1 MVEVTRY
8 DSSFEEAWDELV
20 EDSKA
25 PLFFLKRKFV
35 EYHKDRFTDHSLL
48 FFEGGKLIATLPAT
62 QKGDSVTSHG
72 GLTFGGLVLR
82 RSLRSALTRD
92 IFDAMASSLRASGI
106 GTLTYKAVPHIFHE
120 IPAEEDLYFL
130 VQDYGAKLARRD
142 LSSIIDTSKRLPF
155 SKGRKALISKARK
168 SGISI
173 SRSQDWAGFHQL
185 LSSVLSRHDAAPVH
199 TPAELE
205 LLATMFPDN
214 VKLYTAS
221 MKAELMAGCLIFD
234 FGQVVHTQYL
244 ATSDSGKDV
253 GALDLLI
260 ETQIKE
266 AADRKYF
273 SFGISTEQAGK
284 VLNDGLLAQKESFGA
299 RSVSIDSYRID
310 F

>member
-8 DSSFEEAWDELV
+8 DPRFEGAWDELV
-20 EDSKA
+20 DDSKA
-25 PLFFLKRKFV
+25 PLFFLKRKFA
-35 EYHKDRFTDHSLL
+35 EYHKDRFMDHSLL
-48 FFEGGKLIATLPAT
+48 FFQAGMMIAALPAT
-62 QKGDSVTSHG
+62 QKGDTLISHG

-92 IFDAMASSLRASGI
+92 IFVAMASSLRTSGI
-106 GTLTYKAVPHIFHE
+106 RTLTYKAVPHIFHE

-130 VQDYGAKLARRD
+130 LQDHSAKLTRRD
-142 LSSIIDTSKRLPF
+142 LSSVVDLSKRLPL
-155 SKGRKALISKARK
+155 SKGRRALISKARK
-168 SGISI
+168 SGVLISQ
-173 SRSQDWAGFHQL
+173 SQDWTGFHQL

-205 LLATMFPDN
+205 LLGTLFPDN
-214 VKLYTAS
+214 VKLYTAT
-221 MKAELMAGCLIFD
+221 MEGHLMAGCLIFD
-234 FGQVVHTQYL
+234 FGKVVHTQYL
-244 ATSDSGKDV
+244 ATSDRGKDF

-266 AADRKYF
+266 AADRNYF

-299 RSVSIDSYRID
+299 RSISIDSYQID
-310 F
+310 L